1 MKHILLAA
9 LLVALLLLPAPCGAQ
24 QKLID
29 DIGMDRVAHASVR
42 YLLCDQLKRN
52 GGMNNF
58 WAATTTLAV
67 DALKEWADG
76 RFDSGDFAA
85 MAIDYATG
93 VLAAYR
99 YKRKHPASKRGP
111 SSRAGAL
118 GIIRKVSILCVV
130 ALAHYLDA
138 AMGTSAAH
146 TVVIW
151 FYIGNEGLSIVEN
164 AGKAGAP
171 IPKRL
176 TETLEQL
183 AKEKEEMN
191 K

>member
-1 MKHILLAA
+1 MNEIIVFLRGIIPTEIQMIWGAGCS
-9 LLVALLLLPAPCGAQ
+9 VAGS
-24 QKLID
+24 
-29 DIGMDRVAHASVR
+29 VAG
-42 YLLCDQLKRN
+42 YLLGWN
-52 GGMNNF
+52 GLVE
-58 WAATTTLAV
+58 TL
-67 DALKEWADG
+67 L
-76 RFDSGDFAA
+76 AA

-99 YKRKHPASKRGP
+99 YKRKHPVSKRGP
-111 SSRAGAL
+111 NSRIGAL
-118 GIIRKVSILCVV
+118 GIIRKVSILCIV

-138 AMGTSAAH
+138 AMGTSAVH

-151 FYIGNEGLSIVEN
+151 FYIGNEGLSIIEN

-183 AKEKEEMN
+183 AKEKNAKGTETMQKMQGRRN
-191 K
+191 DA